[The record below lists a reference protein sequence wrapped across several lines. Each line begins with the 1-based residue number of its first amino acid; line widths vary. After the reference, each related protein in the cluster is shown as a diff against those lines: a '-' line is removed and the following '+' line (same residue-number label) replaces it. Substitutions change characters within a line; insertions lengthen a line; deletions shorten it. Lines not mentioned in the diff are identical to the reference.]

1 MALSSIHVSAAP
13 PEPANSDQYFQ
24 TEHLK
29 SDLMKRSTQ
38 GGVVTLSA
46 QALKFLLSTAS
57 TILLARLL
65 TPQDFGLI
73 GMVAIIYG
81 FVSMFQYLGLST
93 ATIQWDEIN
102 HGQVSTLFWINLAL
116 SSLIALIV
124 MASAPAIATFY
135 HEPRLVGIT
144 IGYSLGL
151 FLSGLFIQHEA
162 LLNRQM
168 RFLTIAAIDI
178 SALLIGL
185 VAGILAAWYGLGY
198 WALVIN
204 FLVMTLATAVGNW
217 VSCRWRPG
225 WPVRGSGVRS
235 MVSFGGNITGFNIF
249 TYFARNIDNAL
260 IGKYWG
266 ASQLGMYAKAYQLL
280 LLPVQ
285 QINAPFAAVAIPALS
300 RLQNVPDRYRAAYLK
315 IIEKIAIITMPGVVF
330 MIVTADWLVLFLLGP
345 QWHETSRIFMFLGI
359 AALIQPITKTTVWLF
374 LTQARSREML
384 RWGIIGGVI
393 SILSIV
399 GGLRWGAVG
408 VAASYA
414 FVEFFLVTPLLF
426 WFVGRKG
433 PVRTMDFYRTIAPAF
448 LASVSSLIVVL
459 VARSWLMPFHL
470 IIRLVVALGLVL
482 AASLLT
488 LAVLPAG
495 RLAMQHF
502 KELILLLLKGLKK
515 ESVV

>member
-1 MALSSIHVSAAP
+1 MSPPSIPVSAVSQ
-13 PEPANSDQYFQ
+13 PADSDQYFQ

-29 SDLMKRSTQ
+29 SDLMKRSTYGGAVTIGAQ
-38 GGVVTLSA
+38 G
-46 QALKFLLSTAS
+46 LKFLLSTAS
-57 TILLARLL
+57 TIILARLL
-65 TPQDFGLI
+65 TPQDFGLV

-93 ATIQWDEIN
+93 ATIQWEGLS
-102 HGQVSTLFWINLAL
+102 HEQVSTLFWINLAL

-124 MASAPAIATFY
+124 IASAPAIARFY

-144 IGYSLGL
+144 IGYCLSL
-151 FLSGLFIQHEA
+151 FLTGLFIQHEA

-168 RFLTIAAIDI
+168 RFLAIAVIDI

-185 VAGILAAWYGLGY
+185 LAGIVAAWYGAGY
-198 WALVIN
+198 WALVLN
-204 FLVMTLATAVGNW
+204 FFVMTLATAVGNW
-217 VSCRWRPG
+217 VTCRWRPG

-235 MVSFGGNITGFNIF
+235 MLGFGGNVTGFNIF

-266 ASQLGMYAKAYQLL
+266 ASQLGLYAKAYQLL

-300 RLQNVPDRYRAAYLK
+300 RLQDVPDRYRATYLK

-330 MIVTADWLVLFLLGP
+330 MIVTADWLVVFLLGQ
-345 QWHETSRIFMFLGI
+345 QWYETSHIFMLLGI
-359 AALIQPITKTTVWLF
+359 AALIQPVSKTTVWLF

-384 RWGIIGGVI
+384 RWGIIGGII
-393 SILSIV
+393 SIISIV
-399 GGLRWGAVG
+399 AGLPWGALG

-414 FVEFFLVTPLLF
+414 FGEFFLVTPLLF

-433 PVRTMDFYRTIAPAF
+433 PVRTVDFYRTIAPAA
-448 LASVSSLIVVL
+448 LASVSSLILLLL
-459 VARSWLMPFHL
+459 VRPWLNPFHL
-470 IIRLVVALGLVL
+470 IIRLVAAFVLVL
-482 AASLLT
+482 TASILT
-488 LAVLPAG
+488 LAVLPSG

-502 KELILLLLKGLKK
+502 KELFLLLLRGLRKQ
-515 ESVV
+515 SAL